1 MKCSNGFRTSAWS
14 STWKCFAEQEQHL
27 GTKNPIANWF
37 HSDSPEAGWNTP
49 VTFNGADICNNAAMP
64 CSSFGLPADIVSF
77 DIFKGTEVYFRGY
90 PYGKA
95 SPYSVAM
102 AKPDAPVEDD
112 EGVCQPP
119 STNSQDAGYS
129 DSYRGWYS
137 VSGDGC
143 CNDYCR
149 WVGNSGAGGDPA
161 ASVMTGTGPNDS
173 FWSCRLAGGSE
184 PYSTD
189 PRASPTV
196 YGPDGFSYKKCLSQG
211 VPDDSVT
218 TWSSEAPVTFIDL
231 PPVDPVYSRT
241 QAENFCCASS
251 MIAAFETDPDSGE
264 LLFRCMNSDGSV
276 KPAPENAWIRVSD
289 GVYPSF
295 YNGQIWAPSTKN
307 SNYATVP
314 STCAVPEC
322 SAAEATN
329 VCSDNPEH
337 MCFFDEACNDCH
349 ADDFNCLGCNA
360 GGKGMAC
367 RYCGFGA
374 YSDIACPGTCNPTTI
389 GASAIVDGSSAV
401 LDGWSNFNEVFTS
414 WGVPAG
420 KVTEWTFEARRTNG
434 VTLQVWRL
442 SSGNTYTLVGQNIF
456 PITTVGVTTYSVP
469 DNMQIVTQEG
479 DMLGIRHHDQSVI
492 PFTGGQTMK
501 WGPNNGHQSTANN
514 IGDSITFTG
523 SGGRDYQVQ
532 AVICADV

>member
-1 MKCSNGFRTSAWS
+1 MPEGELALTENTKLVYSASCDLDGQIFLAVPATSTDAGLSLSVDCAFVSNEQVDSIYLNGIDFSGSCSSTVANDCQNPIEFKQPPIAGAVLAFELTSIDTSFVQVEMKCSNGFRTSAWS

-102 AKPDAPVEDD
+102 ADAPVEDD

-173 FWSCRLAGGSE
+173 FWSCRLDGG
-184 PYSTD
+184 
-189 PRASPTV
+189 
-196 YGPDGFSYKKCLSQG
+196 
-211 VPDDSVT
+211 
-218 TWSSEAPVTFIDL
+218 
-231 PPVDPVYSRT
+231 
-241 QAENFCCASS
+241 
-251 MIAAFETDPDSGE
+251 
-264 LLFRCMNSDGSV
+264 
-276 KPAPENAWIRVSD
+276 
-289 GVYPSF
+289 YPSF

-322 SAAEATN
+322 SATEASN

-337 MCFFDEACNDCH
+337 MCFFDDACNDCH
-349 ADDFNCLGCNA
+349 ADNFNCLGCNA

-374 YSDIACPGTCNPTTI
+374 YSDIVCPGVCTPTTI
-389 GASAIVDGSSAV
+389 GASAIVEGSSAV

-434 VTLQVWRL
+434 VALQVWRL

-479 DMLGIRHHDQSVI
+479 DMLCIRHHDQSVI
-492 PFTGGQTMK
+492 PYTGGSTMK

-532 AVICADV
+532 AVICAE